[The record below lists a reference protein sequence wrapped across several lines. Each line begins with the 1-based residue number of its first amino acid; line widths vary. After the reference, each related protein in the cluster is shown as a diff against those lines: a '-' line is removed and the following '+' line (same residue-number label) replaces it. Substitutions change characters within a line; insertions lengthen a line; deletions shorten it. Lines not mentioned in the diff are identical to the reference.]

1 MNNFAVVL
9 LAAGRGER
17 LGANQPKAYVTLAGR
32 SLLEH
37 ALHNVLSA
45 KGLGQLVV
53 AAPES
58 HLAET
63 RELVAAKAGSVP
75 FQVVAGGQT
84 RQQSISNA
92 LASVDGSPVVLV
104 HDSARAFASSE
115 LFERVA
121 AAVEEHGCGI
131 LPVLPVVDT
140 IKRVDGHVVQ
150 ETIDR
155 DQLRIAQTP
164 QGFPTEALKQAYSAP
179 DSEHTD
185 DASLYQW
192 HGGKVMAIL
201 GEPNAFKVTT
211 APDLIAAQQHLNGT
225 GSGQTAGDSTPE
237 QRTGIGTDVHRFS
250 DDPVKV
256 LYLGAID
263 WPGER
268 GLEGHSDGDAV
279 AHAAVDAL
287 LSAAGLGDIGSNF
300 GVDRPEYAGAS
311 GAVFLTATVE
321 LLKQSGWQIVN
332 VSVQV
337 IGNRPKLAPRR
348 EAAQLAMSQLVGAPV
363 TIGATT
369 TDGLGFL
376 GDSQGVAA
384 VASALIQRLPKVG

>member
-1 MNNFAVVL
+1 MNTFAVVL

-17 LGANQPKAYVTLAGR
+17 LGANQPKAYVSLAGQ
-32 SLLEH
+32 SLLQH
-37 ALHNVLSA
+37 ALANVLQA
-45 KGLGQLVV
+45 KGLSQLVV

-58 HLAET
+58 HLNET
-63 RELVAAKAGSVP
+63 QALVSSLVGDLS
-75 FQVVAGGQT
+75 FQVVTGGAT

-92 LASVDGSPVVLV
+92 LAQVGDAPVVLV
-104 HDSARAFASSE
+104 HDSARAFASGE

-121 AAVEEHGCGI
+121 AEVAEHNCGV

-140 IKRVDGHVVQ
+140 IKRVDGHLVMDTV
-150 ETIDR
+150 DR

-164 QGFPTEALKQAYSAP
+164 QGFPTQALKAAYASP

-185 DASLYQW
+185 DAALFQW
-192 HGGKVMAIL
+192 HGGKVMSIL

-211 APDLIAAQQHLNGT
+211 APDLVAAQQLLQSGT
-225 GSGQTAGDSTPE
+225 AAD

-250 DDPVKV
+250 DDESKV
-256 LYLGAID
+256 LFLGAID

-279 AHAAVDAL
+279 AHATVDAL

-321 LLKQSGWQIVN
+321 LLRQSGWQIVN

-384 VASALIQRLPKVG
+384 VASALIQRAPKVG